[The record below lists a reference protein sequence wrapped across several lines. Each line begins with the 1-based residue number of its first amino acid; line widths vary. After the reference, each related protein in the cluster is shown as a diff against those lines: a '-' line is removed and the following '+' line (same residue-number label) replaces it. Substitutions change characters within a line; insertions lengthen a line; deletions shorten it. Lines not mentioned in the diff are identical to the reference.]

1 MFTYNNWYYQVLRS
15 NIHIQLILI
24 WGLLIPHWWRIRPY
38 FGPTRSKENVLWLL
52 TSRYS
57 LTRLTLH
64 IRFIENS
71 IRTNRAL
78 PTISLEHLLLHYII
92 SSSSFHSTQKLW
104 TKYRSTFRDWIDNNH
119 PSSRRKE
126 YYKKKKTKFGN
137 KSKHFSH
144 SKRVSK
150 FTHQI
155 QIQQN
160 KNAFEIVY
168 SHSISNATHNKQ
180 QTTSSLAV
188 AIIVLLLVLGP
199 PSHVARWDSQKTWIQ
214 QIHA

>member
-1 MFTYNNWYYQVLRS
+1 MSSNYKHLDIHWLDWLSISDLSRTPLERIEHYQRFLLNIFYY
-15 NIHIQLILI
+15 
-24 WGLLIPHWWRIRPY
+24 
-38 FGPTRSKENVLWLL
+38 T
-52 TSRYS
+52 TSS
-57 LTRLTLH
+57 H
-64 IRFIENS
+64 
-71 IRTNRAL
+71 
-78 PTISLEHLLLHYII
+78 HH
-92 SSSSFHSTQKLW
+92 HSTQHKNCEQN
-104 TKYRSTFRDWIDNNH
+104 TVPHSATESIIIIHQVEEKNIT
-119 PSSRRKE
+119 
-126 YYKKKKTKFGN
+126 KKKNLKFGN